1 MKKRVLAFLLV
12 LACLICIGCSNG
24 NNLTPPMQLKPTEP
38 LLPVEYETLDEVST
52 TGTIAEPETNSSGE
66 ITLECT
72 DSAGGKYVF
81 VQQSARAAIM
91 TGTWKFIKNDVV
103 LFSGTFEGNISSIE
117 NLESLSLTVTEAANE
132 EGDLV
137 ATKEKNSF
145 VFEITEGKTFT
156 AQFHLLKL
164 CFLNVP

>member
-1 MKKRVLAFLLV
+1 MKKRVLAFMLV

-24 NNLTPPMQLKPTEP
+24 NNTIQPTAQLPAEFKPTP
-38 LLPVEYETLDEVST
+38 TVFPVEYETLDEVST

-72 DSAGGKYVF
+72 DSDGGKYVF

-103 LFSGTFEGNISSIE
+103 LFSGTFEGDISSVE
-117 NLESLSLTVTEAANE
+117 N
-132 EGDLV
+132 
-137 ATKEKNSF
+137 
-145 VFEITEGKTFT
+145 
-156 AQFHLLKL
+156 
-164 CFLNVP
+164 